1 MIHSE
6 KYVTR
11 IEDYNKNGEL
21 SLPAVLHMFEN
32 AGAHHSR
39 SVDDDVIEGA
49 LKKVSWI
56 LTQWHVEIK
65 RRPQNGEELFANT
78 WAVDMKKSGLITVRN
93 YIVKDKDDNICIQ
106 GAAKLVLMDL
116 NSGKLLRIDHQMLE
130 KYAPEPEDIIGN
142 FAKTAEP
149 REYDTELCFAVRR
162 GDIDYNNH
170 VHNTCYLDYAL
181 EAIPKDIYEN
191 GKFNSFDIIYK
202 KPVLEG
208 EKVVCKYK
216 AEENGIH
223 TVAIYAEDELRAL
236 VQLA

>member
-6 KYVTR
+6 KYITR
-11 IEDYNKNGEL
+11 IEDYTKCGVL
-21 SLPAVLHMFEN
+21 SLPAILHVFEN
-32 AGAHHSR
+32 TGAHHSR

-65 RRPQNGEELFANT
+65 RRPQNGEALFADT

-93 YIVKDKDDNICIQ
+93 YIVKDQNGEICIQ

-130 KYAPEPEDIIGN
+130 KYEPEPEDVIGN
-142 FAKTAEP
+142 FAKITEP
-149 REYDTELCFAVRR
+149 MQYDSETGFFVRR
-162 GDIDYNNH
+162 QDIDYNNH

-181 EAIPKDIYEN
+181 EAIPRAVFEED
-191 GKFNSFDIIYK
+191 KFNSFDIVYK
-202 KPVLEG
+202 KPVFEH
-208 EKVVCKYK
+208 ETVVCRYK
-216 AEENGIH
+216 AEENGTH
-223 TVAIYAEDELRAL
+223 TVGIYAEDELRAL
-236 VQLA
+236 VQIN